1 MNAVKGTTSIT
12 EVAKIVFPVSKE
24 QLRLC
29 EDATSLLD
37 KKLRFERL
45 RKRLKYY
52 MAGLGIVGFVS
63 YEYYSHQSFV
73 PITNR
78 KHFVVVAGALPQE

>member
-1 MNAVKGTTSIT
+1 MKGTTSIT
-12 EVAKIVFPVSKE
+12 EVAKVVFPVSKE

-29 EDATSLLD
+29 EDALSRLD
-37 KKLRFERL
+37 KQMRFERL
-45 RKRLKYY
+45 RKRLKFY
-52 MAGLGIVGFVS
+52 MAGLGLVGFVS

-78 KHFVVVAGALPQE
+78 KHFVVGAGALPQE